1 MKKFLVILLLFI
13 FSAQGAV
20 VALGGGPAMAAE
32 RPGMAGMAQAAA
44 AASSASS
51 ASSAASAMATEAA
64 PAASLAQDPSSSDG
78 LTDIDDLK
86 VWSSIEEMSD
96 YVALDPA
103 LKQSRDRAANPPT
116 IAPVLSSTDLPRAS
130 PPPRG

>member
-1 MKKFLVILLLFI
+1 MKKFLIILLLFI

-51 ASSAASAMATEAA
+51 AASAMATEAA

-78 LTDIDDLK
+78 LADIDDLK

-103 LKQSRDRAANPPT
+103 LKQPRDRAANPPT